1 MTSDLHIHPLEHKY
15 YFAMTEGFSKIVL
28 DDEDKRAI
36 REVVDWCLHIRGLNA
51 IALTDHDMIQA
62 SLYAAE
68 YVKEAALPIEII
80 TGAECSVCDPHTD
93 MEYDEIHLLCLGID
107 KLPKYNSRTPV
118 DKLTKEVHELGGY
131 VIMSHPI
138 QYPQSFSRYCHLLDG
153 YERRNSNK
161 QPFEAEKVYS
171 NLRTLPIQA
180 YNNSDFHYTG
190 KFPAACAEGLQSNY
204 YEGRV
209 LHR

>member
-15 YFAMTEGFSKIVL
+15 YFAMIEGFSKVVL

-36 REVVDWCLHIRGLNA
+36 REVVNWCLYIRGLNA

-80 TGAECSVCDPHTD
+80 TGAECSVCDPHADTED
-93 MEYDEIHLLCLGID
+93 DEIHLLCLQIS

-118 DKLTKEVHELGGY
+118 DKLIQAVHELGGY
-131 VIMSHPI
+131 VVMSHPI
-138 QYPQSFSRYCHLLDG
+138 QYPQSFYRYCHLLDG
-153 YERRNSNK
+153 YEYSSGNK
-161 QPFEAEKVYS
+161 PPFDEGKEYAALHS
-171 NLRTLPIQA
+171 LPIRLFC
-180 YNNSDFHYTG
+180 NSDFHYTG
-190 KFPAACAEGLQSNY
+190 VFPAFDAVELQSNY
-204 YEGRV
+204 YEGDV
-209 LHR
+209 LKG